1 MIRKSSAREVEAL
14 LPDLESKDDIRVET
28 AIARLSIIGPR
39 AAAHLLEFVKRAVPS
54 RAKAAAL
61 WALEGCGDPAALRQA
76 LSFLDADNT
85 AVAVAAVGI
94 ARALLAGEV
103 SSSALEGLTQATLD
117 RTRPDVVRLAALDAL
132 ADLPPRTLK
141 PLLRTLQL
149 DDSVALRERAAQLA
163 GGTTR
168 PRSITVLTQ
177 VSQGDLP
184 HSPEGLAKALDEAA
198 PVMPL
203 SVLHRLVVALK
214 DKETRTRAADARA
227 AWTRLRGHV
236 HDHLAARNSRIGLY
250 DLRES
255 VEAADAPLPPEFLNA
270 LGRIGHADALESLA
284 VAYQRAVSGTASG
297 THGSSASR
305 ESAERWRTP
314 LLETFQAIVRRE
326 RLTRRSR
333 ALQRALA
340 KSPALAHLWKG

>member
-14 LPDLESKDDIRVET
+14 LPDLEAKDDVRVET

-39 AAAHLLEFVKRAVPS
+39 AAPHLLEYLERAPS
-54 RAKAAAL
+54 SQARAAAL
-61 WALEGCGDPAALRQA
+61 RALEGCGEPLALRQA
-76 LSFLDADNT
+76 LAFLDADQA
-85 AVAVAAVGI
+85 AVATAAVGV
-94 ARALLAGEV
+94 ARALLAADR
-103 SSSALEGLTQATLD
+103 SALTLD
-117 RTRPDVVRLAALDAL
+117 RLTAITVDRARPDAVRLAALDAL
-132 ADLPPRTLK
+132 AALPPRTLK

-149 DDSVALRERAAQLA
+149 DDSAALRERATQLA
-163 GGTTR
+163 GGKTR
-168 PRSITVLTQ
+168 PQSITVLTQ
-177 VSQGDLP
+177 ASQGDLP

-214 DKETRTRAADARA
+214 DKETRTRAAEARA

-236 HDHLAARNSRIGLY
+236 HDHLAARHSRIGLY

-255 VEAADAPLPPEFLNA
+255 LEAADEPLPPEFLSA
-270 LGRIGHADALESLA
+270 LGRIGHADTLESLA
-284 VAYQRAVSGTASG
+284 VAYRRAVSGNVSWTR
-297 THGSSASR
+297 GSLAAH
-305 ESAERWRTP
+305 ESAERWRTS

-333 ALQRALA
+333 ALKRALA
-340 KSPALAHLWKG
+340 KSPALAELWRR